1 MIYVYMQSVVLEC
14 MYDLDLFADR
24 SVGLHVWFRSIC
36 KA

>member
-1 MIYVYMQSVVLEC
+1 